1 MHGRIFIKQITLETY
16 HIQQTFGQLLPAFC
30 FLMSQKQP
38 LSIFSILSIIENI
51 S

>member
-1 MHGRIFIKQITLETY
+1 MHGPIFIKQITLETY
-16 HIQQTFGQLLPAFC
+16 HTQQTFGQLLPAFC

-38 LSIFSILSIIENI
+38 LSIFSILSIIENV